1 MKIIKE
7 GFGADSWTL
16 RVTCM
21 VTKDE
26 YGFSR
31 DTYNYHCGS
40 ILEINKD
47 DLYAKEW
54 FKYPDYIGIDYIV
67 RCPKCGC
74 ELVIPHEEIPMNI
87 RANVKIVNK

>member
-21 VTKDE
+21 VTKDK

-47 DLYAKEW
+47 DLYAKE
-54 FKYPDYIGIDYIV
+54 
-67 RCPKCGC
+67 
-74 ELVIPHEEIPMNI
+74 
-87 RANVKIVNK
+87 